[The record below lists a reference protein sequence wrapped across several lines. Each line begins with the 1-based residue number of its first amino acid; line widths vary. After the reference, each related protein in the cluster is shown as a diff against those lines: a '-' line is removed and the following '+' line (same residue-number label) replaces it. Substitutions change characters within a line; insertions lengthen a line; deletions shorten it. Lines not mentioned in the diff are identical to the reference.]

1 MLQSGEW
8 KWKVKALSNITDRSV
23 PRHLLLNRDLPL
35 EADLAEDEIVRV
47 LAHVVDHLG
56 DRHRDGGEDD
66 EDGDEQPV
74 EDVSEQE
81 VSGPRALHHQPEV
94 GILDDNVPGNIKC
107 HTYYICLSNG
117 MMEPK
122 LQIPWNVIQ
131 RWTQVKGLQWVFLSK
146 YLLNSQIH
154 KIPKGLQWE
163 SQNTLF
169 IISF

>member
-1 MLQSGEW
+1 M
-8 KWKVKALSNITDRSV
+8 SNITDRFV

-94 GILDDNVPGNIKC
+94 GILDDNVPGNI
-107 HTYYICLSNG
+107 
-117 MMEPK
+117 E
-122 LQIPWNVIQ
+122 
-131 RWTQVKGLQWVFLSK
+131 
-146 YLLNSQIH
+146 YLFVLYVETSLNLKSMTATLNSR
-154 KIPKGLQWE
+154 
-163 SQNTLF
+163 
-169 IISF
+169 